1 MDVVRQGA
9 VRRVEQPRVVVQPPI
24 RAVAAAAQV
33 GIEREPPRQRL
44 GALLELL
51 DAGELVAQRL
61 LELRRLA
68 VQEGQAETWFGQR
81 VGQVGLQTRPRCKP
95 RAVVTMSRRSSRT

>member
-9 VRRVEQPRVVVQPPI
+9 VRRVEQPGVVVQP
-24 RAVAAAAQV
+24 AVGAVTAAARV

-51 DAGELVAQRL
+51 DAGEFVAQRP
-61 LELRRLA
+61 LELPDPA
-68 VQEGQAETWFGQR
+68 VQEGQAET
-81 VGQVGLQTRPRCKP
+81 
-95 RAVVTMSRRSSRT
+95 